1 MSLAELFPAEAAMG
15 ATPADVVLQ
24 EGEIAAGQVGG
35 FGSDSGSSSSQLPLV
50 AGILVT
56 LAILASG
63 GGYLWWRN
71 LDNEYWETA

>member
-15 ATPADVVLQ
+15 ATPPDVVLRD
-24 EGEIAAGQVGG
+24 GEIAAGQVGG
-35 FGSDSGSSSSQLPLV
+35 SGSDPGGSGSQLPLV

-63 GGYLWWRN
+63 GGYLGWRN
-71 LDNEYWETA
+71 LDSEYWETA